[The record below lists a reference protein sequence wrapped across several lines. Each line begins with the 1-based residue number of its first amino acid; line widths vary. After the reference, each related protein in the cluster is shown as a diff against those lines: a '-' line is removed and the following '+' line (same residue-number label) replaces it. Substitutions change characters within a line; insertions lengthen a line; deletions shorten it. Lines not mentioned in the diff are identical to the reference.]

1 MDDLGAALR
10 FSRNGSRSALVLV
23 DWKLRKGERMKIKNM
38 NALDRVVVRREG
50 KKKSL
55 SIAQVKE
62 VLGIVSDLLARD
74 YEVTLIQVLYR
85 DGLRRKRAK
94 QRKRK

>member
-1 MDDLGAALR
+1 
-10 FSRNGSRSALVLV
+10 
-23 DWKLRKGERMKIKNM
+23 MKIKNM
-38 NALDRVVVRREG
+38 NDLARVVVRREG

-85 DGLRRKRAK
+85 DGLRRKLAK
-94 QRKRK
+94 QRKCK